1 MNEDVP
7 IHHRSVL
14 LEEAIAALAIY
25 PGGTYLDATFG
36 GGGHA
41 AAILE
46 QLGPDGRLLALDR
59 DPAACAAGAGLAKDK
74 RLHLE
79 CRPFSEMKIFARE
92 QGVQGCLGGL
102 LLDLGLSSV
111 QLEDPARGFSFMRDG
126 PLDMRMNPSQGE
138 SAADFLA
145 GASEAEIAQVLK
157 KYGEEPHARRIAK
170 SLVSARKQGALTGT
184 AQLAALVAK
193 AVPRHSPQRHPA
205 TKTFQALRIH
215 VNRELEQLKQALEQA
230 PGLLAPGGRLA
241 IISFHSLED
250 RLVKRFMRRESGREP
265 LPSGLPLPEARRP
278 RPRLLPVGRRQR
290 PGDAELAVNRRA
302 RSAVLRV
309 AEKAA

>member
-46 QLGPDGRLLALDR
+46 RLGPDGRLLALDR

-74 RLHLE
+74 RLHLA

-126 PLDMRMNPSQGE
+126 PLDMRMNPSRGE

-215 VNRELEQLKQALEQA
+215 VNRELEELKQALEQA